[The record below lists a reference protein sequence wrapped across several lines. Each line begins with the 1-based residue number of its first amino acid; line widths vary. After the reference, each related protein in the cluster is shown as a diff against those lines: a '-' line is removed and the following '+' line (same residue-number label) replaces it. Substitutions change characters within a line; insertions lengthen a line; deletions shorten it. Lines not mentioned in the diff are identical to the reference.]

1 MSFIEVG
8 ELEVR
13 EPQPGWRGRFF
24 HSDHMTFA
32 YYEIEAGSEVHL
44 HHHPQE
50 EVWHVVEG
58 ELELVVEGVKRV
70 VGAGNAAVVP
80 AEVEHSAR
88 AASHCRVIT
97 VDYPIRESVGGV
109 STR

>member
-1 MSFIEVG
+1 MSSIEVG

-13 EPQPGWRGRFF
+13 EPRPGWRGRLF

-58 ELELVVEGVKRV
+58 ELELPGDREQPGR
-70 VGAGNAAVVP
+70 
-80 AEVEHSAR
+80 R
-88 AASHCRVIT
+88 RMAAS
-97 VDYPIRESVGGV
+97 GGFTAAAR
-109 STR
+109 TRRCDGGGRC